1 MSQGRDLGF
10 HTECGGFGVEGLRL
24 SGTWA
29 EEGDG
34 LEGDRCFYQE
44 SGKK

>member
-1 MSQGRDLGF
+1 M
-10 HTECGGFGVEGLRL
+10 EGLRL

-34 LEGDRCFYQE
+34 LEVAEIGMAEIQE